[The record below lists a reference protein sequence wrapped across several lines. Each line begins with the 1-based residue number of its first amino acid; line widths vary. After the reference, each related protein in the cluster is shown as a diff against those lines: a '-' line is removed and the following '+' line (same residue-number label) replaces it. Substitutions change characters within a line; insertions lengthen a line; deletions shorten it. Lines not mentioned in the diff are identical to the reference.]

1 MTISFFLPLLQANT
15 VSLFCDNV
23 STFSYLKKVRGMG
36 FFFSTLNDLALRILR
51 ECELHQIVLV
61 PQFVSG
67 SMKVIADALSRS
79 N

>member
-1 MTISFFLPLLQANT
+1 MTISSFLPLLQAKT

-36 FFFSTLNDLALRILR
+36 FSTLNDLALRILR

-67 SMKVIADALSRS
+67 SMNVITDALSRS
-79 N
+79 I